1 MKYTYKHRVLALFMA
16 VAMFFLSAPVH
27 FPAYAAETD
36 VALPAPTVSLDFLP
50 DGLIAESETIDTA
63 AVINANSVKLYK
75 SLDSG
80 AEGIEVEVESGT
92 IITLVTKYTFSISD
106 TETLEFYRY
115 DYSGT
120 NEILAEAALSELS
133 GYVFI
138 YAEEVTIVDGDE
150 ILEIIY
156 WELLETVSKEGYAEV
171 EAEYADELALYTF
184 SDEQQA
190 ELNAHYVAI
199 PNRADIV
206 YTPWSGRVG
215 PLMPPVTL
223 ISPYSR
229 LSYAAAPLA
238 DDDTTTTVDNSALQT
253 TKKITTND
261 DGTYTITIEAYAE
274 GQVTVTTT
282 KTACDVILVLD
293 MSSSMDESFSST
305 LTREQAVED
314 ATQAFVSSIIAD
326 GVKNGTDH
334 RVSVITYNTN
344 VSVKCG
350 LTNILTNAGTLTNAV
365 TDNALETSQGTRS
378 DLGLDAAIDVFA
390 GDTSSYSFTNDTYTT
405 TTRQRVVIFFTDGY
419 PSTSGSTNFNGE
431 YAKDAINYAETL
443 KSDYSATVYS
453 VAVLANA
460 DPDGDLLWEGSCG
473 TGVDIGLVNGY
484 LHAISSN
491 YPDATATYATT
502 SSSYAARKP
511 GDSGGE
517 GGGNSSSGTLTI
529 SNTSTG
535 ANNDYYLTAS
545 TPEDLNGI
553 FNTVSN
559 TVVSGSTSVELG
571 TETVVKDIVT
581 PYFVIPE
588 NATVSVQTSNC
599 TGYSNS
605 AYQWNTPSDLET
617 SKVIVSGNTL
627 DVSGFDFT
635 HNFVA
640 QNGRDEN
647 DSSKQ
652 GNFYGRKLIISFT
665 ITPAPDFLGGDGVP
679 TNETTSGIYAA
690 NGTLYENLIPDPNTV
705 NVPLKKIDTVAQ
717 NKHIYY
723 GNATDLT
730 GILNLHV
737 KDSTSGK
744 YLQDIANGV
753 NNAYVDLVYTV
764 TLNDSTVVTY
774 TIQAGQKWNEG
785 TWQNDAGNEIHM
797 RNLSLSADTS
807 YGIQCTMTSKSNR
820 DNSEDADGN
829 AWIYIYKPV
838 LTFKDSEA
846 YYQET
851 IVNMEAHWIG
861 TVWKRADNTLSTSN
875 LVTMDGEAPTLTLTY
890 TPNMQNALNAD
901 NQVNVKS
908 DIPVSVTVTIQGK
921 DTDNNSTT
929 AIVLKRGD
937 NGITFV
943 HDDSC
948 AHSGCGFDD
957 ATEEFV
963 IHVLFRTTSLTVK
976 KEGYSQYETIDPD
989 QSFLFQVSG
998 DGVNLIVT
1006 VHGNGSTTING
1017 LKVGGSYTV
1026 TELTD
1031 WSWRYADTPDWTF
1044 ITDGATDASEADTA
1058 VANITLG
1065 ETGNMITFTNTR
1077 DEDQW
1082 LDGDTYEDNLFNQ
1095 TQS

>member
-36 VALPAPTVSLDFLP
+36 VALPAPTISLDFLP
-50 DGLIAESETIDTA
+50 DGLIAESVTIDTA

-138 YAEEVTIVDGDE
+138 YAEDVTIVDGDE

-238 DDDTTTTVDNSALQT
+238 DDDATTTVDNSALQT

-350 LTNILTNAGTLTNAV
+350 LTNILMNAGTLTNAV

-390 GDTSSYSFTNDTYTT
+390 DDTSSYSFTNDIYTT

-491 YPDATATYATT
+491 YPDAIATYTTT

-511 GDSGGE
+511 GDSGG
-517 GGGNSSSGTLTI
+517 GGSSSSGTLTI

-545 TPEDLNGI
+545 TPEDLNEI

-679 TNETTSGIYAA
+679 TNEAASGIYAA
-690 NGTLYENLIPDPNTV
+690 DGTLYENLIPDPSTV
-705 NVPLKKIDTVAQ
+705 NIPLKEIDTVAQ

-723 GNATDLT
+723 SNTTDLT

-737 KDSTSGK
+737 KESTSGK
-744 YLQDIANGV
+744 YLQDIANGI
-753 NNAYVDLVYTV
+753 NNAYVDLAYRV
-764 TLNDSTVVTY
+764 TLNDQTIVTY
-774 TIQAGQKWNEG
+774 TIPAGNMWNNG
-785 TWQNDAGNEIHM
+785 TWTKEDGTVVDMSKVELN
-797 RNLSLSADTS
+797 SDTP
-807 YGIQCTMTSKSNR
+807 YGIVCNMTSKNIPSNQKTAEG
-820 DNSEDADGN
+820 SAT
-829 AWIYIYKPV
+829 IYVYKPV
-838 LTFKDSEA
+838 LTFKDA
-846 YYQET
+846 T
-851 IVNMEAHWIG
+851 KTPMEESVSYNTENYVS
-861 TVWKRADNTLSTSN
+861 TVWKSGNTLSTA
-875 LVTMDGEAPTLTLTY
+875 VTMEGTAPTLTLTY
-890 TPNMQNALNAD
+890 TSDANCVENNGLVITYD
-901 NQVNVKS
+901 DFYVNVTAKIGGT
-908 DIPVSVTVTIQGK
+908 DITSAV
-921 DTDNNSTT
+921 
-929 AIVLKRGD
+929 
-937 NGITFV
+937 TFV
-943 HDDSC
+943 HHDCDPACS
-948 AHSGCGFDD
+948 FD
-957 ATEEFV
+957 ANRGEFM
-963 IHVLFRTTSLTVK
+963 IHVVNVLTSLTIC
-976 KEGYSQYETIDPD
+976 KEGYSQYEAIDPN
-989 QSFLFQVSG
+989 QSFLFKVIG
-998 DGVNLIVT
+998 DGVDLIVT

-1017 LKVGGSYTV
+1017 LIAGGEYTV
-1026 TELTD
+1026 TELSD
-1031 WSWRYADTPDWTF
+1031 WSWRYEFSSWQFTS
-1044 ITDGATDASEADTA
+1044 GDTA
-1058 VANITLG
+1058 TANGNTNNASVTLG
-1065 ETGNMITFTNTR
+1065 SDGNTITFTNTR
-1077 DEDQW
+1077 DEKKW
-1082 LDGDTYEDNLFNQ
+1082 LDGDSWLDNLFKGN
-1095 TQS
+1095 